1 MRNKQTPVLRCVL
14 AVLGLF
20 LSAAPLAAQSDPGK
34 LRFAT
39 EAAAPPLNYI
49 GKDGRLTGFDVD
61 LGNAICKVMAV
72 ECEWVIEDWD
82 DLVTGLYQR
91 RYEAIVSSLPV
102 TEDMQSKVDFTDI
115 YHLMPATFLGAETLA
130 ATEIDKST
138 LAGKLIG
145 VEVGGVHETFLRDN
159 FGDIAQIKTYELM
172 AQATLDLIGGRLDLI
187 FGDRIEFE
195 NSFLKTN
202 EGRGFK
208 LLGPSYTDAK
218 WFGDGAGI
226 AVRNGDV
233 ALIKR
238 LNAAIELIRANGTYK
253 KVNDRYFNFDIFPN

>member
-1 MRNKQTPVLRCVL
+1 MTHRRTSALRCILV
-14 AVLGLF
+14 VLGVIGF
-20 LSAAPLAAQSDPGK
+20 GAPKAAEGGSEI

-39 EAAAPPLNYI
+39 EAAAPPLNFI

-61 LGNAICKVMAV
+61 FGNAICKVMAV

-82 DLVTGLYQR
+82 DLISGLNQR

-102 TEDMQSKVDFTDI
+102 TEEKQKKVDFTDI
-115 YHLMPATFLGAETLA
+115 YHLMPASFLGAETLA
-130 ATEIDKST
+130 ATEIDKTT

-145 VEVGGVHETFLRDN
+145 VEAGSVHEAFLRDN
-159 FGDIAQIKTYELM
+159 FGDIATIKTYDLI
-172 AQATLDLIGGRLDLI
+172 AQATLDLIGGRLDLV
-187 FGDRIEFE
+187 FGDRIELE
-195 NSFLKTN
+195 ANFLKTD

-218 WFGDGAGI
+218 WFGGGAGI
-226 AVRNGDV
+226 AVRKGDL
-233 ALIKR
+233 ALVER
-238 LNAAIELIRANGTYK
+238 LNAAMELIRANGTYK

>member
-1 MRNKQTPVLRCVL
+1 MKFRQTPVLRCL
-14 AVLGLF
+14 IAVLGLV
-20 LSAAPLAAQSDPGK
+20 LSVAPLAAQSGPGK

-39 EAAAPPLNYI
+39 EAAAPPLNFI

-82 DLVTGLYQR
+82 DLVAGLYQR

-102 TEDMQSKVDFTDI
+102 TVELQKKVDFTDV
-115 YHLMPATFLGAETLA
+115 YHLMPASFLGAETLVA
-130 ATEIDKST
+130 NEIDKTT

-145 VEVGGVHETFLRDN
+145 VETGSVHETFLRDN
-159 FGDIAQIKTYELM
+159 FGDIATIKTYKLI
-172 AQATLDLIGGRLDLI
+172 ARATLDLIGGRLDLV
-187 FGDRIEFE
+187 FGDRIELE
-195 NSFLKTN
+195 NSFLKTD

-218 WFGDGAGI
+218 WFGGGAGI

-233 ALIKR
+233 TLIKR